1 MRRIKSLRN
10 IRIKPNEIENK
21 SKTNKQQVS
30 ARVRKGKGRGRG
42 YNFTFLS
49 LVGCTAADCIAFQL
63 CVCFA
68 ALQFLEQLLKNWIGI
83 DWRVNCG
90 GLHNVWTATVLGTA
104 TVTAWEQWLTVTQY
118 VTGESQSECAWA
130 CFHCQNTA
138 NAKRNWNYVSA
149 GNRNWQLP
157 SLRSR
162 WQLRL
167 RHEASQSHADSSATL
182 ADSCSKRVNVNQA
195 QFQFAVRNSQFT
207 VNERVVATFPPPST
221 LHLAAV
227 RLKCNMKLKLWVRCC
242 RKLAAFCWW
251 NFRVNA
257 SSALLFWHYSA
268 WKLGT
273 TTTKA
278 ANNKGKQQ
286 QRPQCTSRNADSPN
300 EQRTTLRIH
309 DARCASAAM
318 PSGAERLSK
327 RAFLVM
333 GRTSCPCGLRFS
345 NALPLS
351 DTLWMKWGEWVGY
364 AGDVVLRGLYVV
376 HVEWMNTFN
385 NLKI

>member
-30 ARVRKGKGRGRG
+30 ARVGKGRGRGRG

-63 CVCFA
+63 YVCFA
-68 ALQFLEQLLKNWIGI
+68 ALQFLEQLLKNWIRI
-83 DWRVNCG
+83 DWRVNCW
-90 GLHNVWTATVLGTA
+90 GLHNVWTATVLGTATA

-167 RHEASQSHADSSATL
+167 RHEASQSHADSSAML
-182 ADSCSKRVNVNQA
+182 ADSCSKRVKVNQA

-221 LHLAAV
+221 LYLAAV
-227 RLKCNMKLKLWVRCC
+227 RLKCNMKLMLWVRCSL
-242 RKLAAFCWW
+242 KLAAFCWW

-268 WKLGT
+268 WKLVT
-273 TTTKA
+273 TTTTA
-278 ANNKGKQQ
+278 ANNKRKQQ
-286 QRPQCTSRNADSPN
+286 QQQCTSRNADSPN

-309 DARCASAAM
+309 DAPRCQAGQSAC
-318 PSGAERLSK
+318 PSAPFWSWGTLHAHVDCGS
-327 RAFLVM
+327 VM
-333 GRTSCPCGLRFS
+333 RCRCQIPCRWRVGS
-345 NALPLS
+345 EWGKS
-351 DTLWMKWGEWVGY
+351 DV
-364 AGDVVLRGLYVV
+364 
-376 HVEWMNTFN
+376 
-385 NLKI
+385 

>member
-1 MRRIKSLRN
+1 MCEL
-10 IRIKPNEIENK
+10 
-21 SKTNKQQVS
+21 
-30 ARVRKGKGRGRG
+30 
-42 YNFTFLS
+42 
-49 LVGCTAADCIAFQL
+49 QL
-63 CVCFA
+63 CW
-68 ALQFLEQLLKNWIGI
+68 ELLLLLLLLGNS
-83 DWRVNCG
+83 DWQSLSTSQAKANQSVRERVF
-90 GLHNVWTATVLGTA
+90 TAK
-104 TVTAWEQWLTVTQY
+104 
-118 VTGESQSECAWA
+118 
-130 CFHCQNTA
+130 NTA

-167 RHEASQSHADSSATL
+167 RHEASQSHADSSAML
-182 ADSCSKRVNVNQA
+182 ADSCSKRVKVNQA
-195 QFQFAVRNSQFT
+195 QFQFAVRYSQFT
-207 VNERVVATFPPPST
+207 VNERGVATFPPPST
-221 LHLAAV
+221 LYLAAV

-242 RKLAAFCWW
+242 LKLAAFCWW

-268 WKLGT
+268 WKLVT
-273 TTTKA
+273 TTTTA
-278 ANNKGKQQ
+278 ANNKRKQQ
-286 QRPQCTSRNADSPN
+286 QRQQCTSRNADSPN

-351 DTLWMKWGEWVGY
+351 DTL
-364 AGDVVLRGLYVV
+364 
-376 HVEWMNTFN
+376 
-385 NLKI
+385 